1 MGWKRVEEEGGWID
15 GSLGYLATFSFLRQ
29 VRRGAGF
36 FLPEVVEIR
45 GDKKGA
51 VCRESWRKG
60 LRVGDQDGTR
70 FSFCPCLE

>member
-70 FSFCPCLE
+70 FSF